1 MNRIYAC
8 PVADVPEG
16 EALRIDTSPVIA
28 LFNVGGEFYAINNR
42 CSHGNASMS
51 EGYLEDDATVE
62 CPLHAAS
69 FCLKT
74 GKRYACPPPIRS
86 PLIQYTLKVVTFSST
101 YRRRSHE
108 RSA

>member
-1 MNRIYAC
+1 MNRIKAC
-8 PVADVPEG
+8 LVEELPEG
-16 EALRIDTSPVIA
+16 EALRINADPVIA
-28 LFNVGGEFYAINNR
+28 LFHVGDEFYAMNDR

-74 GKRYACPPPIRS
+74 GKALCLPATDAI
-86 PLIQYTLKVVTFSST
+86 TT
-101 YRRRSHE
+101 YPVSVE
-108 RSA
+108 GGSVYIDLPEAL

>member
-1 MNRIYAC
+1 MNRIKAC
-8 PVADVPEG
+8 LVEELPEG
-16 EALRIDTSPVIA
+16 EALRINADPVIA
-28 LFNVGGEFYAINNR
+28 LFHVGDEFYAMNDR

-74 GKRYACPPPIRS
+74 GKALCLPATDAIA
-86 PLIQYTLKVVTFSST
+86 T
-101 YRRRSHE
+101 YPVSVE
-108 RSA
+108 DGTVYIDLPEAS

>member
-1 MNRIYAC
+1 MNRIKAC
-8 PVADVPEG
+8 LVDELPEG
-16 EALRIDTSPVIA
+16 EALRINADPVIA
-28 LFNVGGEFYAINNR
+28 LFHVGDEFYAMNDR

-74 GKRYACPPPIRS
+74 GKALCLPATDAI
-86 PLIQYTLKVVTFSST
+86 TT
-101 YRRRSHE
+101 YSVSVE
-108 RSA
+108 DGTVYIDLPEVS

>member
-28 LFNVGGEFYAINNR
+28 LFNVGGEFYAINDR

-51 EGYLEDDATVE
+51 EGYLKMTPRWSA
-62 CPLHAAS
+62 
-69 FCLKT
+69 
-74 GKRYACPPPIRS
+74 RYTPP
-86 PLIQYTLKVVTFSST
+86 VF
-101 YRRRSHE
+101 
-108 RSA
+108 A

>member
-1 MNRIYAC
+1 MNLIYAC

-28 LFNVGGEFYAINNR
+28 LFNVGGEFYAINDR

-74 GKRYACPPPIRS
+74 GKALCLPATD
-86 PLIQYTLKVVTFSST
+86 PLTT
-101 YRRRSHE
+101 YPVHVE
-108 RSA
+108 GGDIFIDLPEAQP

>member
-1 MNRIYAC
+1 MNRIKAC
-8 PVADVPEG
+8 LVDELPEG
-16 EALRIDTSPVIA
+16 EALRINADPVIA
-28 LFNVGGEFYAINNR
+28 LFHVGDEFYAMNDR

-74 GKRYACPPPIRS
+74 GKALCLPATDAIA
-86 PLIQYTLKVVTFSST
+86 T
-101 YRRRSHE
+101 YPVSVE
-108 RSA
+108 DGTVYIDLPEAS

>member
-1 MNRIYAC
+1 MNRIKAC
-8 PVADVPEG
+8 LVEELPEG
-16 EALRIDTSPVIA
+16 EALRINADPIIA
-28 LFNVGGEFYAINNR
+28 LFHVGDEFYAMNDR

-74 GKRYACPPPIRS
+74 GKALCLPATDAIA
-86 PLIQYTLKVVTFSST
+86 T
-101 YRRRSHE
+101 YPVSVE
-108 RSA
+108 DGTVYIDLPEAS

>member
-28 LFNVGGEFYAINNR
+28 LFNVGGEFYAINDR

-51 EGYLEDDATVE
+51 EGYLED
-62 CPLHAAS
+62 
-69 FCLKT
+69 
-74 GKRYACPPPIRS
+74 
-86 PLIQYTLKVVTFSST
+86 
-101 YRRRSHE
+101 
-108 RSA
+108 

>member
-28 LFNVGGEFYAINNR
+28 LFNVGGEFYAINDR

-51 EGYLEDDATVE
+51 EGIWKMTPRWSA
-62 CPLHAAS
+62 
-69 FCLKT
+69 
-74 GKRYACPPPIRS
+74 RYTPP
-86 PLIQYTLKVVTFSST
+86 VF
-101 YRRRSHE
+101 
-108 RSA
+108 A